1 MPSSSTGARASA
13 APGGSTRAAR
23 RPGGASGAGN
33 DGVRTIRGPDAWIDA
48 LSPFVL
54 RTVLERLLAW
64 EAIGQSSVS
73 LAINVSPMQFNSAR
87 LVDETLSA
95 IEASGLSG

>member
-1 MPSSSTGARASA
+1 
-13 APGGSTRAAR
+13 
-23 RPGGASGAGN
+23 
-33 DGVRTIRGPDAWIDA
+33 
-48 LSPFVL
+48 VL

-73 LAINVSPMQFNSAR
+73 VAINVSPMQFNSAR

-95 IEASGLSG
+95 IESSGLSG